1 MCPQKL
7 AVWYRPV
14 ISALRRLRRARPQL
28 ASVTSRTATW
38 GPSEKR
44 AGGKEKASKMKNM
57 KKKKKKTRCTSQ
69 ILETFNGGCVLH
81 KPTVTVS
88 HQGGKAWQG
97 RGIYTM
103 MDKQQTEYCTRN
115 QSKI

>member
-44 AGGKEKASKMKNM
+44 AGGKEKASKMKN
-57 KKKKKKTRCTSQ
+57 KKPAVLVKYLRPSMEDAFYISPQSLSVTR
-69 ILETFNGGCVLH
+69 V
-81 KPTVTVS
+81 
-88 HQGGKAWQG
+88 G
-97 RGIYTM
+97 RHGRAEAFTP
-103 MDKQQTEYCTRN
+103 
-115 QSKI
+115 

>member
-57 KKKKKKTRCTSQ
+57 KKKKRRPAVLVKYLRPSMEDAFYISPQSLSVTR
-69 ILETFNGGCVLH
+69 V
-81 KPTVTVS
+81 
-88 HQGGKAWQG
+88 G
-97 RGIYTM
+97 RHGRAEAFTP
-103 MDKQQTEYCTRN
+103 
-115 QSKI
+115 